1 MRGSPETVTAT
12 REIVIRVGDAGA
24 LAWRVNGRD
33 VGTMGRPGQVRDLTI
48 TPKTAATIR

>member
-1 MRGSPETVTAT
+1 MLGFKA
-12 REIVIRVGDAGA
+12 RVLKFDAGA